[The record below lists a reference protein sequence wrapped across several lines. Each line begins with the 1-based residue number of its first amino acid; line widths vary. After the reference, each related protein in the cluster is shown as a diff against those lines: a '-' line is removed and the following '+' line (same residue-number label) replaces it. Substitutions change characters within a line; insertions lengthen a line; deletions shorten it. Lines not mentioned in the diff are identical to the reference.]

1 MTSLVYFCG
10 WDYLWVVWKS
20 TLIIIIF
27 TPTCFSIASV
37 VLPLKAK
44 LSRFSPCSLVAA
56 KGGLIPMRY
65 FIVRGFFS

>member
-27 TPTCFSIASV
+27 TPTCFFIASV

-44 LSRFSPCSLVAA
+44 LSPDSHPVAWWQLKVGSSL
-56 KGGLIPMRY
+56 
-65 FIVRGFFS
+65 